1 MKYRI
6 EHDSIGSKEVPV
18 DAYYGVQS
26 LRGQENFQITSQFMR
41 PEFIWSLAAIK
52 KAAAIV
58 NREVGILRFD
68 IAGAIIKAC
77 DDIGVRYALIEQD
90 NAVETDSLACMKA
103 SHDYLVSV
111 GGTF

>member
-77 DDIGVRYALIEQD
+77 DEILAGNINVDT
-90 NAVETDSLACMKA
+90 AVFYKDLQPCMIPSTTVPKTKVQM
-103 SHDYLVSV
+103 L
-111 GGTF
+111 